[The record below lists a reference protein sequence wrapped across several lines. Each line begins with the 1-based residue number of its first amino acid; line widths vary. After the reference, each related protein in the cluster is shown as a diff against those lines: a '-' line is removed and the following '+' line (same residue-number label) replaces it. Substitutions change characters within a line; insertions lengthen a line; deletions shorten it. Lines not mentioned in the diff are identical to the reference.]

1 MIYDFTIKETSKTVV
16 PVRAKNPDEAQKIFT
31 TWYEKHDGDPT
42 DSTITDLL
50 DNGYEGRE
58 IIRSVG
64 MSEEKYPIHAVM
76 LPEESPTPV
85 EPRYTL
91 HIRFADGSKP
101 VTLTDRTLQQIGQE
115 LSAWGE
121 KYYLFPDA
129 GEGWLMC
136 KKNEK
141 ETADSSFW
149 IYAALKDKEETWFEM
164 E

>member
-1 MIYDFTIKETSKTVV
+1 MIYDFTIKESSKAVV
-16 PVRAKNPDEAQKIFT
+16 PVKAANPDEAQRIFT
-31 TWYEKHDGDPT
+31 EWYEKHDADPT

-50 DNGYEGRE
+50 DNGWDGRE

-64 MSEEKYPIHAVM
+64 KSEKNYPIHAIM
-76 LPEESPTPV
+76 LPEEQDKPV
-85 EPRYTL
+85 EPTYEL

-101 VTLTDRTLQQIGQE
+101 VTLTKRTLRQIGQE
-115 LSAWGE
+115 LSAWGD

-141 ETADSSFW
+141 ETADSCFW
-149 IYAALKDKEETWFEM
+149 IYAVLKDKEETWFEM